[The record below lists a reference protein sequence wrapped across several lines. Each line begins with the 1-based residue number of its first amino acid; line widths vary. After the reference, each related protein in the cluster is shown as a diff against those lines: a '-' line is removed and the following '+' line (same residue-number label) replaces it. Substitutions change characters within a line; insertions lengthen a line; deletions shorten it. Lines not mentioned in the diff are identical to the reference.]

1 MARQVVDHSIEIQL
15 YGTMGKTDNGMSGPH
30 YRSWMEVDEVDV
42 ESVYMFGRDWN
53 KKQMIETFGDKGAR
67 ALINLMCDLADDRE
81 WDVEDDYAELDDCYA

>member
-15 YGTMGKTDNGMSGPH
+15 HGKLGKTDNGMSGPH

-53 KKQMIETFGDKGAR
+53 KKQMIETFGEKGAR

-81 WDVEDDYAELDDCYA
+81 WDMDDAYAELDDCYA

>member
-15 YGTMGKTDNGMSGPH
+15 RGKLGKTDNGMSGPH

-53 KKQMIETFGDKGAR
+53 KKQMIETFGEKGAR
-67 ALINLMCDLADDRE
+67 ALINLMCDLAEDRD
-81 WDVEDDYAELDDCYA
+81 WDTEDDHAPVDCYA